1 MHRTFKYAAIAG
13 ILYLIVSFPLIV
25 LRAAVEALK
34 TLDELT
40 GSPIPLYILVL
51 LAALVLYIIFVW
63 GFKVLGEQYQNNL
76 LKIVSYVLIVI
87 AIIHHSYLISVS
99 ISPALENTLVE
110 ILSVVF
116 AGAAMIPFGIG
127 LLKLTTHFG
136 LVVTAA
142 GVLEIISG
150 ISFLTSLIWVDL
162 SVIGILLIIPT
173 YILGII
179 ILFGAARKLEASWVI

>member
-1 MHRTFKYAAIAG
+1 MHRTLKHAAIAG

-25 LRAAVEALK
+25 LRAAVGALK

-40 GSPIPLYILVL
+40 GSPIPLYIFVL
-51 LAALVLYIIFVW
+51 LVALVLYIIFVW

-99 ISPALENTLVE
+99 ISPALENILVE
-110 ILSVVF
+110 MLSVVL

-127 LLKLTTHFG
+127 LLKLKIHFG
-136 LVVTAA
+136 SVATAT

-150 ISFLTSLIWVDL
+150 ISLLTFLL
-162 SVIGILLIIPT
+162 SFIGILLIIPT
-173 YILGII
+173 YILGVI
-179 ILFGAARKLEASWVI
+179 ILFRAARKLEAS

>member
-1 MHRTFKYAAIAG
+1 MHRTLKYAAIAG

-25 LRAAVEALK
+25 LR
-34 TLDELT
+34 DELT
-40 GSPIPLYILVL
+40 GAPIPLYIFVL

-76 LKIVSYVLIVI
+76 LKIVSYILIVI
-87 AIIHHSYLISVS
+87 EIIYHSYLILVS

-110 ILSVVF
+110 ILLVVF
-116 AGAAMIPFGIG
+116 AGAATIPFGIG

-136 LVVTAA
+136 SVATAL

-150 ISFLTSLIWVDL
+150 ISLLTFLPW
-162 SVIGILLIIPT
+162 VIGFLLIIPT
-173 YILGII
+173 YILGVI
-179 ILFGAARKLEASWVI
+179 ILFRAARKLEASWVI

>member
-1 MHRTFKYAAIAG
+1 MYRTLKRAAIAG

-25 LRAAVEALK
+25 LRAAVEALE

-40 GSPIPLYILVL
+40 GSPIPLYIFVL
-51 LAALVLYIIFVW
+51 LAAMVLYIIFVW

-76 LKIVSYVLIVI
+76 LKIVSYILIVI
-87 AIIHHSYLISVS
+87 GIIHHSYLILVS
-99 ISPALENTLVE
+99 NSPAFENTLVE

-127 LLKLTTHFG
+127 LLKLKTHFG
-136 LVVTAA
+136 SVATAV

-150 ISFLTSLIWVDL
+150 ISFLIPLL

-173 YILGII
+173 YILGVI
-179 ILFGAARKLEASWVI
+179 ILFRAARKLEASRVI